1 MSHLAD
7 LIISFNESKK
17 TELEYRTLLVLDM
30 IEYSTMYPPIST
42 IKEAELNLVQKCID
56 ELVDDIEATN
66 DHILA
71 CRIYK
76 TWKKREHI
84 LKLAEHANK
93 LTADFM
99 DHILYHQEI
108 RWIKETKSDIQRLSV

>member
-1 MSHLAD
+1 
-7 LIISFNESKK
+7 
-17 TELEYRTLLVLDM
+17 M
-30 IEYSTMYPPIST
+30 IEYSTMYPPVNA
-42 IKEAELNLVQKCID
+42 IKESELNLVQKCID
-56 ELVDDIEATN
+56 EVVDDIEASN

-84 LKLAEHANK
+84 LQLAEHANR

-99 DHILYHQEI
+99 DHIMYHQEI
-108 RWIKETKSDIQRLSV
+108 RWIKETKSDILELSSR